1 MPLRGTFNT
10 KEAKPGV
17 DPEEHLFRLT
27 LAAAGAHTPQEF
39 WQTVA
44 ALLSTLA
51 GGGLVR
57 IDYADRTSVGSVEA
71 GEQRAGSGKPLAFE
85 WSEGDDR
92 RVSVTVAPGAAP
104 VPGEKVELV
113 LRSATTLAEL
123 VARRALFE
131 FERRRG
137 AFLAELSR
145 WVRAA
150 SADPRTLLTY
160 TLRSVMSIA
169 EAHAALVAV
178 TASQGDGLR
187 VVAAVGTGHELQ
199 SPMLQLTTHAVE
211 QVVAD
216 GTPLLIP
223 RIEEESRNTP
233 EELRDRF
240 GAAMLVPLRTT
251 DGVRGAL
258 CVLRLAAERD
268 RPFTLDDASYLDDVA
283 YYIAAG
289 LELVE
294 SLKAARQAARRA
306 SAMVDGSPIPL
317 ALLSAEGTVLQVND
331 AYTALLGLEDK
342 AAVVGQALASLP
354 LVATGKKLSEALA
367 IAYAGL
373 QWQGRI
379 NLLRGDE
386 IRLCEGVATRLEEE
400 PPGELL
406 LAIQDRTDEYLAPR
420 ELPAREKP
428 ATTVGDSAGGI
439 THEVNGPPTTTRMQA
454 DLLDLETGEAD
465 ADDAVRTVLKEA
477 DRAAQI
483 AQRLLSVSRRSAESM
498 KWVQVNDL
506 LRDMIEIRSRLLH
519 SQDVEIR
526 ADLTPGLPEVMAV
539 PGDLQQLFGNLITN
553 AEHAV
558 AHSDRRIIVFD
569 TAAAANHVRV
579 RVSDSGPGV
588 KPDLQ
593 ARIFDPYFT
602 TKDRAKGTGLGLTLS
617 QRIVSE
623 LGGKI
628 WTEDSP
634 LGGAAFVVEL
644 PIKPS

>member
-1 MPLRGTFNT
+1 MRLRGTFNT

-51 GGGLVR
+51 GDGLVR
-57 IDYADRTSVGSVEA
+57 IDYANRTSVGSVEA

-85 WSEGDDR
+85 SSDGEDR

-150 SADPRTLLTY
+150 SADPRTLLRY
-160 TLRSVMSIA
+160 TLQSVMSIA
-169 EAHAALVAV
+169 EAHTALVAV
-178 TASQGDGLR
+178 TVSQGDGLR

-216 GTPLLIP
+216 GNALLIP
-223 RIEEESRNTP
+223 RIEEQSRTIP

-258 CVLRLAAERD
+258 CLLRSAAERD

-283 YYIAAG
+283 SYIAAG

-294 SLKAARQAARRA
+294 SLKAARQAGGGQAPWWTA
-306 SAMVDGSPIPL
+306 APSPLLCSRLRVQSSRSTKRTPPSSVSKTK
-317 ALLSAEGTVLQVND
+317 LLSWDGR
-331 AYTALLGLEDK
+331 
-342 AAVVGQALASLP
+342 LP
-354 LVATGKKLSEALA
+354 
-367 IAYAGL
+367 
-373 QWQGRI
+373 R
-379 NLLRGDE
+379 
-386 IRLCEGVATRLEEE
+386 C
-400 PPGELL
+400 P
-406 LAIQDRTDEYLAPR
+406 
-420 ELPAREKP
+420 
-428 ATTVGDSAGGI
+428 
-439 THEVNGPPTTTRMQA
+439 
-454 DLLDLETGEAD
+454 
-465 ADDAVRTVLKEA
+465 
-477 DRAAQI
+477 
-483 AQRLLSVSRRSAESM
+483 
-498 KWVQVNDL
+498 
-506 LRDMIEIRSRLLH
+506 
-519 SQDVEIR
+519 
-526 ADLTPGLPEVMAV
+526 
-539 PGDLQQLFGNLITN
+539 
-553 AEHAV
+553 
-558 AHSDRRIIVFD
+558 
-569 TAAAANHVRV
+569 
-579 RVSDSGPGV
+579 
-588 KPDLQ
+588 
-593 ARIFDPYFT
+593 
-602 TKDRAKGTGLGLTLS
+602 
-617 QRIVSE
+617 
-623 LGGKI
+623 
-628 WTEDSP
+628 
-634 LGGAAFVVEL
+634 
-644 PIKPS
+644 